1 MPTTGNETLAGAV
14 GVPDRAT
21 LADFFRRRTG
31 EDLLFMP
38 SCAASVCCAVKN
50 LTGWVCATVPDL
62 DANTPMVEPVYAT
75 ELFHGPREDYTQLK

>member
-1 MPTTGNETLAGAV
+1 V

-62 DANTPMVEPVYAT
+62 DANTQWLNQFM
-75 ELFHGPREDYTQLK
+75 QLNYSMARAKIILN